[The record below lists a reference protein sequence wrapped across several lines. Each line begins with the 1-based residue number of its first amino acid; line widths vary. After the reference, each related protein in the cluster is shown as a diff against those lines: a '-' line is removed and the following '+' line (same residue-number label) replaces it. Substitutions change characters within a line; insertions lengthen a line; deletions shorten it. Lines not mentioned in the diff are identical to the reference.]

1 MAEQNGNPL
10 SGDAL
15 ITFGFR
21 RVIEEMQELRGC
33 IAVLTSSIDG
43 LALCVRDA
51 GVEAKNA
58 ADAVKR
64 LYNTADKIEHN
75 TFMMNDA
82 LMRSATSLEKIQAN
96 TFTAEMNCI
105 RLANDLRREDTDDM
119 EQRLEGV

>member
-1 MAEQNGNPL
+1 MAEQNGKPL
-10 SGDAL
+10 TGDAL

-75 TFMMNDA
+75 TFMINDA
-82 LMRSATSLEKIQAN
+82 LMDASKSLKKVETN

-105 RLANDLRREDTDDM
+105 RMAQDLRKELPDGGET
-119 EQRLEGV
+119 E

>member
-1 MAEQNGNPL
+1 MAEQNGKPL
-10 SGDAL
+10 TGDAL

-21 RVIEEMQELRGC
+21 RIIEEMQELRGC

-75 TFMMNDA
+75 TFMINDA
-82 LMRSATSLEKIQAN
+82 LMDASKSLKKVEAN

-105 RLANDLRREDTDDM
+105 RMVQDLRKELPDGGET
-119 EQRLEGV
+119 E